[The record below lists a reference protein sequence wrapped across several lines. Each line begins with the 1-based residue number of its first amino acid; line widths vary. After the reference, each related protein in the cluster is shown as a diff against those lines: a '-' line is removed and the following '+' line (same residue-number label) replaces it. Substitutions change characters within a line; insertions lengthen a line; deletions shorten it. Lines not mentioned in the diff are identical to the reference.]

1 MKIIGLI
8 LLGLLLLLLLLLL
21 LPVRLR
27 VQYDGALQVHAG
39 LGPVCLQLYP
49 RKKRQKEPKKPRER
63 KEKPISDEKKA
74 KKAKKQKKTEILPE
88 KPSLQRILALIRL
101 GLKGVGAML
110 RPISVPRLQLAVQVG
125 GRDAYAVAMTY
136 GELAA
141 GLSALYPV
149 LQKSLRIRKTE
160 ISVDA
165 DFTAETV
172 RLQGDVT
179 FSACP
184 LRYLIAA
191 CRILIAYLRLR
202 RQEKQHDLEQ
212 NTQEKG
218 GITHEQH
225 Q

>member
-27 VQYDGALQVHAG
+27 VQYNGALQVHAG

-88 KPSLQRILALIRL
+88 KPSLQMILALIRL
-101 GLKGVGAML
+101 GLKAVGAML

-125 GRDAYAVAMTY
+125 VRRETIMRLEKAQYNPSLKLAVDISRAV
-136 GELAA
+136 EA
-141 GLSALYPV
+141 P
-149 LQKSLRIRKTE
+149 IEE
-160 ISVDA
+160 IFIFPEDS
-165 DFTAETV
+165 
-172 RLQGDVT
+172 
-179 FSACP
+179 
-184 LRYLIAA
+184 
-191 CRILIAYLRLR
+191 
-202 RQEKQHDLEQ
+202 
-212 NTQEKG
+212 
-218 GITHEQH
+218 
-225 Q
+225 

>member
-27 VQYDGALQVHAG
+27 VQYNGALQVHAG

-49 RKKRQKEPKKPRER
+49 RKKRQKEPKKP
-63 KEKPISDEKKA
+63 KKCEKKHSPDG
-74 KKAKKQKKTEILPE
+74 KKAKKQKKRKLLPE
-88 KPSLQRILALIRL
+88 KLSLQRILALIRL
-101 GLKGVGAML
+101 GLKAVGAML
-110 RPISVPRLQLAVQVG
+110 RPISAPRLQLAVQVG

-149 LQKSLRIRKTE
+149 LQNSLRIRRTD

>member
-27 VQYDGALQVHAG
+27 VQYNGALQVHAG

-49 RKKRQKEPKKPRER
+49 RKKRQKEPKKP
-63 KEKPISDEKKA
+63 KKCEKKHSPDG
-74 KKAKKQKKTEILPE
+74 KKAKKQKKRKLLPE
-88 KPSLQRILALIRL
+88 KPSLQMILALIRL
-101 GLKGVGAML
+101 GLKAVGAML

>member
-27 VQYDGALQVHAG
+27 VQYNGALQVHAG

-88 KPSLQRILALIRL
+88 KPSLQMILALIRL
-101 GLKGVGAML
+101 GLKAVGAML

-179 FSACP
+179 FSA
-184 LRYLIAA
+184 
-191 CRILIAYLRLR
+191 
-202 RQEKQHDLEQ
+202 
-212 NTQEKG
+212 
-218 GITHEQH
+218 
-225 Q
+225 

>member
-39 LGPVCLQLYP
+39 LGPVYLQLYP
-49 RKKRQKEPKKPRER
+49 RKKRQKEPKKP
-63 KEKPISDEKKA
+63 KECEKKHSPDG
-74 KKAKKQKKTEILPE
+74 KKAKKQKKRKLLPE
-88 KPSLQRILALIRL
+88 KLSLQRILALVQL
-101 GLKGVGAML
+101 GLKAVGAML
-110 RPISVPRLQLAVQVG
+110 RPISVPRLQLAVKVG

-149 LQKSLRIRKTE
+149 LQNSLRIRRTD

-165 DFTAETV
+165 DFTAETLH
-172 RLQGDVT
+172 LQGDVT

-184 LRYLIAA
+184 LRYLIAI
-191 CRILIAYLRLR
+191 CRILLAYLRLR

>member
-8 LLGLLLLLLLLLL
+8 LLGSLLLLLLLLL

-39 LGPVCLQLYP
+39 LGPVCLRLYP
-49 RKKRQKEPKKPRER
+49 MKKRQKEPKKPQ
-63 KEKPISDEKKA
+63 KPEKNHSSAEKKA
-74 KKAKKQKKTEILPE
+74 KKAKPRKAPALLPE
-88 KPSLQRILALIRL
+88 KPSLQLILDLVRL
-101 GLKGVGAML
+101 GLKAVGAML

-125 GRDAYAVAMTY
+125 GKDAYAVAMTY
-136 GELAA
+136 GELTA
-141 GLSALYPV
+141 GLSALYPL
-149 LQKSLRIRKTE
+149 LQRSLRIRKTD

-165 DFTAETV
+165 DFTAETL

-184 LRYLIAA
+184 LRYLIAV
-191 CRILIAYLRLR
+191 CRLLIAYLRLR
-202 RQEKQHDLEQ
+202 RQEKQRDMKQ
-212 NTQEKG
+212 NKQEKG